1 CDLLWLVGLPI
12 TEIVNHHAGSM
23 TVYIYLR
30 VDIPVN
36 FVGIRQGQGPF
47 GPWPKTIAIS
57 RSGVLV
63 NPLRPIADPTNFVM
77 FDSFAGN

>member
-1 CDLLWLVGLPI
+1 DLLWLVGLPI

-36 FVGIRQGQGPF
+36 FVGIRQGQAYYRA
-47 GPWPKTIAIS
+47 IAA
-57 RSGVLV
+57 RAPARR
-63 NPLRPIADPTNFVM
+63 NRHDANHLRCAVT
-77 FDSFAGN
+77 FAELP